1 RRRARRL
8 DWAAADALD
17 SIARRDRRRA
27 LAAAVAGAAA
37 ARAPGGRGVS
47 LIRDRRLLALLVAE
61 TISTTGS
68 QMTWL
73 ALPWFVLVTTGSATK
88 TSFVAAAEL
97 VGLAALGL
105 PGGKLLGRLGARR
118 TMILCDSARAPLM
131 LVVPVVHWTGGLTF
145 AV

>member
-1 RRRARRL
+1 MNL
-8 DWAAADALD
+8 L
-17 SIARRDRRRA
+17 
-27 LAAAVAGAAA
+27 
-37 ARAPGGRGVS
+37 
-47 LIRDRRLLALLVAE
+47 RDRRLLALLVAE

-105 PGGKLLGRLGARR
+105 PGGRLLGRVGARR

-131 LVVPVVHWTGGLTF
+131 LVIPALHWGGGLSFEVLLATAF
-145 AV
+145 GLGALGSAAFWIAARTRTAEARPAN

>member
-1 RRRARRL
+1 M
-8 DWAAADALD
+8 
-17 SIARRDRRRA
+17 
-27 LAAAVAGAAA
+27 
-37 ARAPGGRGVS
+37 S
-47 LIRDRRLLALLVAE
+47 LLRDRRLLALLVAE

-88 TSFVAAAEL
+88 TSFAAAAEL

-118 TMILCDSARAPLM
+118 TMISATPRARP
-131 LVVPVVHWTGGLTF
+131 
-145 AV
+145 

>member
-1 RRRARRL
+1 
-8 DWAAADALD
+8 
-17 SIARRDRRRA
+17 
-27 LAAAVAGAAA
+27 
-37 ARAPGGRGVS
+37 VS
-47 LIRDRRLLALLVAE
+47 LLRDRRLLALLVAE

-131 LVVPVVHWTGGLTF
+131 LAPMGPFEHGTRGTVWLAAGQTGITGPPTAKKWF
-145 AV
+145 TSIPRSISCR